1 MRYILASASPRR
13 KEILESVGLD
23 FEIIVADAD
32 ERSETREPIALTK
45 ELASL
50 KGRAVMDRLIQEVGY
65 DGETVIISADTVVV
79 CDGEILG
86 KPHSRDDAERM
97 LRMLSGR
104 THEVVS
110 GVALTY
116 GTKTVTDASV
126 TRVTFDAI
134 DEAFLNRYLDTK
146 EPYDKAG
153 AYAVQGVASV
163 IVNKLEGCYF
173 GVVGLPINCLV
184 NLAKKNGIPFEI

>member
-13 KEILESVGLD
+13 KEILESVGLNFD
-23 FEIIVADAD
+23 IVVADAD
-32 ERSETREPIALTK
+32 ETSDIRDPVLLTRALAK
-45 ELASL
+45 L
-50 KGRAVMDRLIQEVGY
+50 KGRAVMEKLTADRSLG
-65 DGETVIISADTVVV
+65 DDTVIISADTVVV

-86 KPHSRDDAERM
+86 KPKNRADAERM

-104 THEVVS
+104 SHEVVS

-116 GTKTVTDASV
+116 RGVTYTDASV

-134 DEAFLNRYLDTK
+134 DEDFLSRYLDSD

-153 AYAVQGVASV
+153 AYAVQGVATSF
-163 IVNKLEGCYF
+163 VNKIEGCYF
-173 GVVGLPINCLV
+173 GVVGLSVNCLI
-184 NLAKKNGIPFEI
+184 NLARKNNIPFDI

>member
-13 KEILESVGLD
+13 KEILESVGLNFD
-23 FEIIVADAD
+23 IVVADAD
-32 ERSETREPIALTK
+32 ETSDICDPVLLTRALA
-45 ELASL
+45 EL
-50 KGRAVMDRLIQEVGY
+50 KGRAVMEKLTADRSLG
-65 DGETVIISADTVVV
+65 DDTVIISADTVVV

-86 KPHSRDDAERM
+86 KPKNRADAERM

-104 THEVVS
+104 SHEVVS

-116 GTKTVTDASV
+116 RGVTYTDASV

-134 DEAFLNRYLDTK
+134 DEDFLSRYLDSD

-153 AYAVQGVASV
+153 AYAVQGVAATF
-163 IVNKLEGCYF
+163 VNKIEGCYF
-173 GVVGLPINCLV
+173 GVVGLSVNCLI
-184 NLAKKNGIPFEI
+184 NLARKNNIPFDI